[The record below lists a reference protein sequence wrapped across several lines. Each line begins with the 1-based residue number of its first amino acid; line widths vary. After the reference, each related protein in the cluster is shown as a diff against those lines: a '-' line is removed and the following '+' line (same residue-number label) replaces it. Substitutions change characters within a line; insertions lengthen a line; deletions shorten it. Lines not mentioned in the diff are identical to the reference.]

1 MTSKNKTAENKRLG
15 KNFHRTFAP
24 ERQYLGAL
32 LKYAA
37 DGGLYEKQ
45 AIADKTGIPTGI
57 SSGKSLPTADYCR
70 AMNLVT
76 TVKEKD
82 GEHLRLT
89 SWGRTV
95 LLEDKFFKE
104 DLTQWLS
111 HLYLCQKRQ
120 GAEVWYQ
127 IFWNGAEILGQ
138 EFTVDTLTNWI
149 YPILKVTDMK
159 VMSPTFRMYGDDQ
172 SFKQCGAIR
181 EQCGVYYRTKA
192 PIISTYAIAY
202 AVWMTGAI
210 ECNGCAGAQVSLDEL
225 EGLCGFRHITGWTL
239 AESRQCLALLE
250 QKGVFSIDRHM
261 EPWLICNKY
270 ASSDLWKR
278 VYEDF
283 L

>member
-1 MTSKNKTAENKRLG
+1 
-15 KNFHRTFAP
+15 
-24 ERQYLGAL
+24 
-32 LKYAA
+32 
-37 DGGLYEKQ
+37 
-45 AIADKTGIPTGI
+45 
-57 SSGKSLPTADYCR
+57 
-70 AMNLVT
+70 
-76 TVKEKD
+76 
-82 GEHLRLT
+82 
-89 SWGRTV
+89 
-95 LLEDKFFKE
+95 
-104 DLTQWLS
+104 
-111 HLYLCQKRQ
+111 
-120 GAEVWYQ
+120 
-127 IFWNGAEILGQ
+127 
-138 EFTVDTLTNWI
+138 
-149 YPILKVTDMK
+149 
-159 VMSPTFRMYGDDQ
+159 MSPTFRMYGDDQ

-202 AVWMTGAI
+202 AVWMTEAI